1 MNLMSR
7 LKRTIVI
14 LGLILLLPASIAYCE
29 PVQHEHETGEHGQHS
44 HIYELGFS
52 TGFVRMEPEG
62 EYAMGTHLHFIRR
75 LRGEGIRRFLGFGIG
90 FETIFADHMHYNVM
104 GTIAIYPYKNLS
116 IAISPGMLI
125 VEHHDEY
132 DTRYSTHVEVGYGFD
147 VGQFHIGP
155 VVGYAKSGDDEHYMI
170 GIHIGKGF

>member
-1 MNLMSR
+1 
-7 LKRTIVI
+7 
-14 LGLILLLPASIAYCE
+14 
-29 PVQHEHETGEHGQHS
+29 
-44 HIYELGFS
+44 
-52 TGFVRMEPEG
+52 MEPEG

-170 GIHIGKGF
+170 GIHLGKGF